1 MQWFSERGFREVPM
15 SELPETRQRMINVKR
30 GSKVFM
36 KTITSPRELD
46 AEELFWAT
54 AEQDAAASQPKR
66 RE

>member
-1 MQWFSERGFREVPM
+1 
-15 SELPETRQRMINVKR
+15 
-30 GSKVFM
+30 M